1 MKYFLI
7 SNHEFVKHRPEINQ
21 INLLE
26 YKDKQ
31 IWTCALHQIEPF
43 IIKTYN
49 FNQYIFVIT
58 YDEIDLIQPFLADTK
73 IKHIIIKDC
82 TDKREALYKLNT
94 DINLS
99 IKVYF
104 L

>member
-21 INLLE
+21 INLFE
-26 YKDKQ
+26 YKETQ
-31 IWTCALHQIEPF
+31 IWSCALNQIDPF
-43 IIKTYN
+43 IIKTYD
-49 FNQYIFVIT
+49 FNQYIFLIT
-58 YDEIDLIQPFLADTK
+58 YDEINLIQPFLADTK
-73 IKHIIIKDC
+73 IKHIIIKNC
-82 TDKREALYKLNT
+82 IHKREALYKLNT